1 MARHGDDPRRYRERT
16 RASWLDD
23 DRHEGDADPGHR
35 WRGRDDEDDYTREL
49 SGRYGH
55 GEGGYNRGA
64 YAQGGYG
71 EGGHDQG
78 GFGLGASGPDR
89 EGPRGSRAPRSHG
102 PWSDRSRSYSD
113 GPGPD
118 ATPGEGRFRT
128 GVFMGGTDQ
137 DYASGGQ
144 YQGESGYGAHS
155 GYGGDYSGGGY
166 LGRGSGGRRP
176 RYEGR
181 SGGSF
186 GDVRG
191 WFGPGGR
198 SSGGTGSHWGQASTD
213 RGAGGG
219 GFRGRGPKNYTRT
232 DQRIT
237 EDLCERL
244 THDDDVDAGDIEVM
258 VKDGVATLTGT
269 VPHRWMKH
277 RAEDI
282 AEGCGGVQD
291 VDNRI
296 RVSRGSGSPGGSGA
310 ATPASS

>member
-1 MARHGDDPRRYRERT
+1 MARHDDPRHGRNRT

-23 DRHEGDADPGHR
+23 DRHEREAGHGGP
-35 WRGRDDEDDYTREL
+35 WRGRDDDDYTREL

-55 GEGGYNRGA
+55 GEGGYDRGA

-71 EGGHDQG
+71 DGGHDQG
-78 GFGLGASGPDR
+78 GYGQGASGPDH
-89 EGPRGSRAPRSHG
+89 EGPRGGRTPRSHG

-113 GPGPD
+113 GPGAD

-144 YQGESGYGAHS
+144 YQGESGYGARS
-155 GYGGDYSGGGY
+155 GYGGDYAGGGY
-166 LGRGSGGRRP
+166 LGRGSGGPRP
-176 RYEGR
+176 QREGR

-186 GDVRG
+186 GDDVRG
-191 WFGPGGR
+191 WHGPGG
-198 SSGGTGSHWGQASTD
+198 SGTGSHWGQAETRQGP
-213 RGAGGG
+213 RGGH
-219 GFRGRGPKNYTRT
+219 RGRGPKNYTRT
-232 DQRIT
+232 DARIT

-269 VPHRWMKH
+269 VPERWMKH
-277 RAEDI
+277 RAEDL
-282 AEGCGGVQD
+282 AEACGGIQD
-291 VDNRI
+291 VDNRL
-296 RVSRGSGSPGGSGA
+296 RVSRAGGSPGGTGA